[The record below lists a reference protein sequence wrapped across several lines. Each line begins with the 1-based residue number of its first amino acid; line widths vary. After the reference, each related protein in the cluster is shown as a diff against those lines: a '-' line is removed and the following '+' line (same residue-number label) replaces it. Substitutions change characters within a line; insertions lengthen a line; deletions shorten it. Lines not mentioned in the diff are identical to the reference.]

1 MSIDKIL
8 KLLNEKIEKSRLLKE
23 RVIIFW
29 LDLDKTYEMSIDTL
43 DIDGFKI
50 VKHNSYNQFFL
61 KKLIEVDEANSNFIV
76 YRSEEIMEN
85 ENWLIDIERYSEY
98 FSPDSISLL
107 IDELEVPKSQ
117 QSYIRQYRKFFEA
130 LKRKEAF
137 KLLYNKNQNNKELL
151 FNFYAVIFKIKAREQ
166 QDILRAFIMKT
177 LQGEDLLSELE
188 KFNLRLTFEIFI
200 KEEYGIDISQTSI
213 EDFIEKL
220 FLCHFD
226 YKLKSSNF
234 KDLSHI
240 NKNSA
245 YLLIEALLKDK
256 DFKLTVYPILKKL
269 EENKKIIGIV
279 ENLGLGELIKIGTL
293 DFIDRLIISK
303 LILELKAS
311 SFEAENL
318 LYLINQRK
326 TESYNFK
333 NFESQYNL
341 IEMALQFRILIK
353 ELRLNG
359 NSPVSLFRA
368 YTEEI
373 YKLDSLYRK
382 FFFEYDKL
390 EDREEFFHL
399 QQYMEIEYTN
409 YYNIHLSEAW
419 EDLIAN
425 ENVFESTLL
434 NLQRNFFE
442 KEVMPFVKRK
452 HKLFVIISDALRYEV
467 GMELAES
474 LSKEATDKVK
484 IETEAM
490 LGALPSITKIG
501 MSALLPQK
509 NLEFNQGNITI
520 DAISTKGTPN
530 RQKVLQNSVPQSLA
544 LSYGDVIGKSK
555 EELSELTKGYYCIYI
570 YHDLIDAIGD
580 DFKTEDRAF
589 FAIDEAIKE
598 LKKLIFTLNNKAN
611 ANNIYITSDHGFL
624 YQRNS
629 LKEYNKLNKFDFP
642 IIEQGKRYILS
653 TEDFSDDTLLKFNL
667 KGLFKNEN
675 LKGYFPI
682 RNTRIKQ
689 QGGGSKFVHGG
700 ISLQEVCIPL
710 IKFKYLKGDIEKKQ
724 KVSIQKKRFL
734 L

>member
-1 MSIDKIL
+1 M
-8 KLLNEKIEKSRLLKE
+8 
-23 RVIIFW
+23 
-29 LDLDKTYEMSIDTL
+29 
-43 DIDGFKI
+43 
-50 VKHNSYNQFFL
+50 
-61 KKLIEVDEANSNFIV
+61 
-76 YRSEEIMEN
+76 
-85 ENWLIDIERYSEY
+85 
-98 FSPDSISLL
+98 
-107 IDELEVPKSQ
+107 
-117 QSYIRQYRKFFEA
+117 
-130 LKRKEAF
+130 
-137 KLLYNKNQNNKELL
+137 
-151 FNFYAVIFKIKAREQ
+151 
-166 QDILRAFIMKT
+166 
-177 LQGEDLLSELE
+177 
-188 KFNLRLTFEIFI
+188 
-200 KEEYGIDISQTSI
+200 
-213 EDFIEKL
+213 
-220 FLCHFD
+220 
-226 YKLKSSNF
+226 
-234 KDLSHI
+234 
-240 NKNSA
+240 
-245 YLLIEALLKDK
+245 
-256 DFKLTVYPILKKL
+256 
-269 EENKKIIGIV
+269 
-279 ENLGLGELIKIGTL
+279 
-293 DFIDRLIISK
+293 
-303 LILELKAS
+303 
-311 SFEAENL
+311 
-318 LYLINQRK
+318 YLINQRK

-509 NLEFNQGNITI
+509 NLAFNQGNITI

-544 LSYGDVIGKSK
+544 LSYGDIIGKSK

-653 TEDFSDDTLLKFNL
+653 TEDFSDDSLLKFNL

-724 KVSIQKKRFL
+724 KVSIELLNTNRLISNNFIILSFMQKDKVDPLNKIFARKVAIGIYQDDSLISDEKVLIFDNLDDKITSREVSTQLNLKNMSYDLHKKYQLKIRDLEDDEVIEEYDFNIRFNNF
-734 L
+734 